1 MTTCTIS
8 TRIILYNLG
17 YRNKHTATLSLDAI
31 QLSEP
36 PLAKGNFRSI
46 FYRHGRLAAE
56 VTASLML
63 FLRLAI
69 ASFIP
74 LPLLGVDTFS

>member
-1 MTTCTIS
+1 MFVRVIWHK
-8 TRIILYNLG
+8 IG
-17 YRNKHTATLSLDAI
+17 YRNTDSASLSLNPSQFSD
-31 QLSEP
+31 P
-36 PLAKGNFRSI
+36 PLAKGNLRSI
-46 FYRHGRLAAE
+46 FYRHGRLAAD

-74 LPLLGVDTFS
+74 LPLLGVGTVS